1 MRKEII
7 ITTATES
14 FAFGV
19 TSDTYEQVYIPASLQ
34 KLFDLRQDD
43 IVRAV
48 LRPNEGPKA
57 SQVPYMAI
65 YIIDEREDD
74 DVIED
79 MEPQVVVQRKVNV
92 KQEIVAIFNDYDRVM
107 TSNMVAELLTLRTKQ
122 EFLGANISI
131 YLNELHDKGVIAKAA
146 VNQTPSEHRSVY
158 ALWAKRVSLFKELAS
173 GGSING

>member
-7 ITTATES
+7 ITTATKG

-34 KLFDLRQDD
+34 KLFDLQQDD

-65 YIIDEREDD
+65 YIIDESDDD

-146 VNQTPSEHRSVY
+146 VNQAPSEHRSVY

-173 GGSING
+173 GGSMNG

>member
-7 ITTATES
+7 ITTASET

-19 TSDTYEQVYIPASLQ
+19 TSDTYDQVYIPASLQ
-34 KLFDLRQDD
+34 KMFDLKQDD
-43 IVRAV
+43 IVTAI

-57 SQVPYMAI
+57 SQVPYFAVFI
-65 YIIDEREDD
+65 VDESADD
-74 DVIED
+74 DVLEDIE
-79 MEPQVVVQRKVNV
+79 PPVVVQRKVNV
-92 KQEIVAIFNDYDRVM
+92 KQEIVAIFNDYNRVM

-122 EFLGANISI
+122 EFLAANISI
-131 YLNELHDKGVIAKAA
+131 YLNELHEKGVIAKAA

-173 GGSING
+173 EERDNG